1 MDFKKSKLIF
11 FLLLAISNPLSIFS
25 NSIADSIALM
35 EKKEFGKSIEMLN
48 FLIED
53 NPDYVT
59 AYMYRGY
66 AFMMTERYDKA
77 LSDYKKAD
85 ELSSTIDSLLGVQW
99 ALLASGKY
107 DESIEYGK
115 KILEIDPFNYYA
127 KQRIADAYLEKKEY
141 NIASEKYKEL
151 QNQYGKNADL
161 LWKIGLCEYYS
172 GNSEEAT
179 RLFQEGSKISPE
191 HKGIQYSLSQGNSY
205 PYFTVIPEYSS
216 YNFKGSDYIGNGI
229 KYGLGVSYSPN
240 SNWNLRVN
248 ALSDKTENFNSTKG
262 VENYLVDPINLLYI
276 SRLTP
281 PSTVTS
287 YYLNS
292 AYNVYYFTKLYTAKD
307 YETNKYYAGVSYRIN
322 DRYSFHFSPHFL
334 QSNSSIL
341 NGGSALQAG
350 ISYTNRYVLT
360 FSGAYINAPE
370 SKGEQVA
377 INLYYPFLEKFYSS
391 STLTSQFMRVKTTET
406 VFISAAPLLVTT
418 DYVNVNKTYGFFQ
431 QEFGFTHKYF
441 YLGVGG
447 RYGTAR
453 TPLIGENWIYTG
465 FDLLYGGYG
474 QIGIKTEKVTLQLQY
489 SQDRWLDSR
498 GDRPTSDAIKF
509 MIIGRL

>member
-179 RLFQEGSKISPE
+179 RLFQEGSK
-191 HKGIQYSLSQGNSY
+191 
-205 PYFTVIPEYSS
+205 
-216 YNFKGSDYIGNGI
+216 
-229 KYGLGVSYSPN
+229 
-240 SNWNLRVN
+240 
-248 ALSDKTENFNSTKG
+248 
-262 VENYLVDPINLLYI
+262 
-276 SRLTP
+276 
-281 PSTVTS
+281 
-287 YYLNS
+287 
-292 AYNVYYFTKLYTAKD
+292 
-307 YETNKYYAGVSYRIN
+307 
-322 DRYSFHFSPHFL
+322 
-334 QSNSSIL
+334 
-341 NGGSALQAG
+341 
-350 ISYTNRYVLT
+350 
-360 FSGAYINAPE
+360 
-370 SKGEQVA
+370 
-377 INLYYPFLEKFYSS
+377 
-391 STLTSQFMRVKTTET
+391 
-406 VFISAAPLLVTT
+406 
-418 DYVNVNKTYGFFQ
+418 
-431 QEFGFTHKYF
+431 
-441 YLGVGG
+441 
-447 RYGTAR
+447 
-453 TPLIGENWIYTG
+453 
-465 FDLLYGGYG
+465 
-474 QIGIKTEKVTLQLQY
+474 
-489 SQDRWLDSR
+489 
-498 GDRPTSDAIKF
+498 
-509 MIIGRL
+509 